1 MVLLEFRGGLAFR
14 YLLPRVQRMERP
26 SISLV
31 RDLLLRRS
39 FFFGH
44 RLSLA
49 PDRPGRGNSLYRPV
63 DQAVTQFFWPTT
75 MIAAAAEYVTP
86 CSVPDITA
94 SNAQLLE
101 IQIAW

>member
-1 MVLLEFRGGLAFR
+1 
-14 YLLPRVQRMERP
+14 
-26 SISLV
+26 
-31 RDLLLRRS
+31 
-39 FFFGH
+39 
-44 RLSLA
+44 
-49 PDRPGRGNSLYRPV
+49 LYRPV